1 MDNLLLQGSYYD
13 SILKISNF
21 GYSKSAVLDSVAV
34 TLGLGGGGQGQVLP
48 FPTLP
53 VANVLERVRWV
64 ALRLQALTERLKG
77 RVSVGQV

>member
-34 TLGLGGGGQGQVLP
+34 TLGLGGGGQGQVPPIFFSCLSQMCWSTWAGWLCA
-48 FPTLP
+48 F
-53 VANVLERVRWV
+53 A
-64 ALRLQALTERLKG
+64 G
-77 RVSVGQV
+77 RC